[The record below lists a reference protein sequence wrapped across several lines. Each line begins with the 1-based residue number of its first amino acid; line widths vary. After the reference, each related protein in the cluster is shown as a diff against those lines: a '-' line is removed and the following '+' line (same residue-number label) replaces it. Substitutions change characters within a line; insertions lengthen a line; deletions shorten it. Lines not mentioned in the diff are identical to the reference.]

1 MHIDAQMLMRNNLPH
16 SLWIPC
22 FYLKTLHCV
31 VCPSPK
37 CVYCSYSR
45 TMIYFLKTEYQQ
57 SMQYTKPF
65 LRICTFNER
74 LNNLFFFSLFRVLLC
89 SGYVSSV
96 CALIGSMVKRCW
108 MFVSVAFIALVFAY
122 ITVSSWRVQMNCK
135 RAIESNDGECAKK
148 GIQNHVVFSWWFLSQ
163 RGWNRFIV

>member
-31 VCPSPK
+31 LCPSPK

-74 LNNLFFFSLFRVLLC
+74 LNNLFFLSLFRVLLC

-135 RAIESNDGECAKK
+135 GPLKVMMENVQKREFKIMWCSHDGFCLKE
-148 GIQNHVVFSWWFLSQ
+148 VETDL
-163 RGWNRFIV
+163 